1 MKTRK
6 LWTIVVTTVVLGIT
20 WSCQNEENILPEND
34 DSEYL
39 KEIDMQGMT
48 ELGNRLKIPTR

>member
-6 LWTIVVTTVVLGIT
+6 LWTIALIAVVLGIT
-20 WSCQNEENILPEND
+20 WSCQKEENILPEND